1 MNYNLTRVNIA
12 NASAGI
18 GFKEAPR
25 DVEVVVTGFGIVDR
39 ADRETGEIKKIS
51 IIATEDG
58 TIYSGDSVVM
68 MGRLEDIFESV
79 EATLGD
85 FENEG
90 RPLKIVGYFSNIK
103 CSKGSATTFVVKDF
117 IE

>member
-18 GFKEAPR
+18 GFKDAQR

-39 ADRETGEIKKIS
+39 TDKETGEIKKIS

-68 MGRLEDIFESV
+68 AGRLEDIYDAVCDAESGDG
-79 EATLGD
+79 TL
-85 FENEG
+85 
-90 RPLKIVGYFSNIK
+90 KVVGYFADIK

>member
-25 DVEVVVTGFGIVDR
+25 DVDIVVTGFGIVDR
-39 ADRETGEIKKIS
+39 VDKETGEIKKIS

-58 TIYSGDSVVM
+58 TIYSGGSVVM
-68 MGRLEDIFESV
+68 AGRLEDIYDAVAAES
-79 EATLGD
+79 GD
-85 FENEG
+85 V
-90 RPLKIVGYFSNIK
+90 PLKVVGYFADIK

-117 IE
+117 IG

>member
-18 GFKEAPR
+18 GFKEAQR
-25 DVEVVVTGFGIVDR
+25 DVEVVVTGFGIMDR
-39 ADRETGEIKKIS
+39 VDRETGEVKKIS

-58 TIYSGDSVVM
+58 TVYSGDSVVM
-68 MGRLEDIFESV
+68 AGRLEDIHDAV
-79 EATLGD
+79 RDAVNGD
-85 FENEG
+85 A
-90 RPLKIVGYFSNIK
+90 PLKVVGYFSDIK

>member
-25 DVEVVVTGFGIVDR
+25 GVEVVVTGFGIVDR
-39 ADRETGEIKKIS
+39 TDRETGEIKKIS

-68 MGRLEDIFESV
+68 TGRLEDIYDAVCDAESGD
-79 EATLGD
+79 ATM
-85 FENEG
+85 
-90 RPLKIVGYFSNIK
+90 KIVGYFSDIK

-117 IE
+117 IG

>member
-39 ADRETGEIKKIS
+39 ADKETGEIKKFPS
-51 IIATEDG
+51 
-58 TIYSGDSVVM
+58 
-68 MGRLEDIFESV
+68 L
-79 EATLGD
+79 
-85 FENEG
+85 
-90 RPLKIVGYFSNIK
+90 RPKTALYTAVILL
-103 CSKGSATTFVVKDF
+103 
-117 IE
+117 

>member
-25 DVEVVVTGFGIVDR
+25 DREIVVTGFGIVDR
-39 ADRETGEIKKIS
+39 VDRETGEIKKIS
-51 IIATEDG
+51 IIAAEDG

-68 MGRLEDIFESV
+68 AGRLEDIYDAVAAES
-79 EATLGD
+79 GD
-85 FENEG
+85 DL
-90 RPLKIVGYFSNIK
+90 LKVVGYFADIK

-117 IE
+117 IG

>member
-39 ADRETGEIKKIS
+39 ADRDTGEIKKIS
-51 IIATEDG
+51 IIAAEDG

-68 MGRLEDIFESV
+68 MGRLEDIYDAVDAQS
-79 EATLGD
+79 GD
-85 FENEG
+85 A
-90 RPLKIVGYFSNIK
+90 PLKVVGYFADIK

>member
-25 DVEVVVTGFGIVDR
+25 DLEVVVTGFGIVDR
-39 ADRETGEIKKIS
+39 VNRETGEIKKIS
-51 IIATEDG
+51 IIAAEDG

-68 MGRLEDIFESV
+68 AGRLEDIYDAVCDSER
-79 EATLGD
+79 EDG
-85 FENEG
+85 
-90 RPLKIVGYFSNIK
+90 PLKVVGYFSDIK

-117 IE
+117 IG

>member
-25 DVEVVVTGFGIVDR
+25 DQDVVVTGFGIVDR
-39 ADRETGEIKKIS
+39 IDRETGENKKIS

-68 MGRLEDIFESV
+68 AGRLEDILDAVSDAV
-79 EATLGD
+79 SDA
-85 FENEG
+85 EG
-90 RPLKIVGYFSNIK
+90 ARLKIVGYFADIK

>member
-1 MNYNLTRVNIA
+1 MNYNLTLANIA
-12 NASAGI
+12 NTSAGI

-39 ADRETGEIKKIS
+39 TDRETGEIKKIS
-51 IIATEDG
+51 IIAAEDG
-58 TIYSGDSVVM
+58 TIYSGNSVVM
-68 MGRLEDIFESV
+68 AGRLEDIYDAV
-79 EATLGD
+79 CNANAQIGD
-85 FENEG
+85 A
-90 RPLKIVGYFSNIK
+90 PLKIVGYFGDIK

>member
-25 DVEVVVTGFGIVDR
+25 DREIVVTGFGIVDR
-39 ADRETGEIKKIS
+39 VDRETGENKKIS
-51 IIATEDG
+51 IIAAEDG

-68 MGRLEDIFESV
+68 AGRLEDIYDAVCDTES
-79 EATLGD
+79 GD
-85 FENEG
+85 G
-90 RPLKIVGYFSNIK
+90 PLKVVGYFSDVK

>member
-25 DVEVVVTGFGIVDR
+25 DIEVVATGFGIVDR
-39 ADRETGEIKKIS
+39 PDKDTGEIKKIS
-51 IIATEDG
+51 IIAAEDG

-68 MGRLEDIFESV
+68 AGRLEDIYDAVCDTES
-79 EATLGD
+79 GD
-85 FENEG
+85 G
-90 RPLKIVGYFSNIK
+90 ALKIVGYFADIK

-117 IE
+117 IG

>member
-25 DVEVVVTGFGIVDR
+25 HVKVVVTGFGIVDR
-39 ADRETGEIKKIS
+39 ADKETGEIKKIS

-68 MGRLEDIFESV
+68 AGRLEDIYDAACDTES
-79 EATLGD
+79 GD
-85 FENEG
+85 G
-90 RPLKIVGYFSNIK
+90 PLKVVGYFSDIE
-103 CSKGSATTFVVKDF
+103 CSKGSATTFVVWDF

>member
-25 DVEVVVTGFGIVDR
+25 DREIVVTGFGIVDR
-39 ADRETGEIKKIS
+39 VDRETGEIKKIS
-51 IIATEDG
+51 IIAAEDG

-68 MGRLEDIFESV
+68 AGRLEDIYDAVAAES
-79 EATLGD
+79 GD
-85 FENEG
+85 G
-90 RPLKIVGYFSNIK
+90 PLKVVGYFSDIK

-117 IE
+117 IG